1 MNAPAERKY
10 NGGMSELPDSTRPRA
25 QRKPLSRT
33 ERFLIAY
40 AVLGGAAWT
49 AVFFD
54 GTMAGFVNGVIA
66 FLVVGFA
73 LTYVASRL
81 DDKAHERARFP
92 GESEASSVPRAERE
106 GPPVS
111 PGHLWSRRA
120 AIAMFFAGLTGAVIH
135 RVALERKQLDP
146 EFFLAVLV
154 MAIAVFAIIRLDR
167 KALIAADEWRAERR
181 AARTPDAPKPG
192 PGTPLHVHEIES
204 TVAFPE
210 RPHAKL
216 QAQLEKLLIVFAV
229 LGLPFSALF
238 FGGPGGLV
246 FYTGL
251 IVVWLGLLNRLDSWS
266 SPGLRISNNEAE
278 QRRAHERIRLS
289 RGPWS
294 ANPPRQLKYM
304 RIAFLVLVVLGGI
317 VCIVMPFLDGD
328 SPAER
333 YRMAVPFV
341 GGFLI
346 SLGVLAIAEREQNL
360 RERLWLEGRQAER
373 ERVKAHS

>member
-1 MNAPAERKY
+1 
-10 NGGMSELPDSTRPRA
+10 MSELPDSTRPHAR
-25 QRKPLSRT
+25 RKPLSRT

-49 AVFFD
+49 VVFFD

-73 LTYVASRL
+73 LAYVASRL

-92 GESEASSVPRAERE
+92 GESKEGSSPRADRER
-106 GPPVS
+106 PPVS

-154 MAIAVFAIIRLDR
+154 MVIAVFAIIRLDR

-181 AARTPDAPKPG
+181 AARDPDSSPQG
-192 PGTPLHVHEIES
+192 PGSPLHVHDHELTHTLPEPPHPS
-204 TVAFPE
+204 LQVA
-210 RPHAKL
+210 
-216 QAQLEKLLIVFAV
+216 LEKSLIIFAV
-229 LGLPFSALF
+229 LGLPLCLMLL
-238 FGGPGGLV
+238 GGGAGFV
-246 FYTGL
+246 VYTGL
-251 IVVWLGLLNRLDSWS
+251 IVLWLGLLNRLESWS

-294 ANPPRQLKYM
+294 ANPPRQLKHM

-317 VCIVMPFLDGD
+317 GCIVMPFLDGD

-373 ERVKAHS
+373 ERQAAQ